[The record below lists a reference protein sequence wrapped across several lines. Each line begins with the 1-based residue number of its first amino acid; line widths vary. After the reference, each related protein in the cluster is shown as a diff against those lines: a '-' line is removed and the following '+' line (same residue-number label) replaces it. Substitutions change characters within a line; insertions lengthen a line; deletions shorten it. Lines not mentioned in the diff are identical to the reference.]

1 MDLAF
6 VPAQL
11 LSGLTTAMTLFVTA
25 SGLSL
30 IFGVMGIL
38 NFAHGSLFMLGAF
51 CLVSLL
57 QYFGLSGPGFFAAL
71 AGASLL
77 VGLLGAVLERFLIS
91 RLYGKEELFQ
101 LLFTYS
107 LVLIIADLVRMYW
120 GVNQQKVSRPAML
133 SGNTAIGTVSFPDY
147 NLFLIVTGFVIVG
160 ALWWVLGFTRLGK
173 LVRAAAQDREML
185 GMLGKNVRLIQ
196 TGVFATGSLL
206 AGLSGALMAPLV
218 SVVPGMDADIIIVL
232 FIIVVIGGLGSLWGT
247 LLGSIVYGLSYSFTV
262 YFFPQLALFVV
273 AALMV
278 VTLSIRPQGLLGK
291 RVE

>member
-1 MDLAF
+1 MDLSF

-11 LSGLTTAMTLFVTA
+11 VSGLTTAMTLFVTA

-51 CLVSLL
+51 LL
-57 QYFGLSGPGFFAAL
+57 
-71 AGASLL
+71 ASLAR
-77 VGLLGAVLERFLIS
+77 LLGASGVGFVAALFIASVAVAVIGAALERWLIS

-107 LVLIIADLVRMYW
+107 LVLVLADCVRMVW
-120 GVNQQKVSRPAML
+120 GVNQQSVMRPAML
-133 SGNTAIGTVSFPDY
+133 SGSFELAGATLSHY
-147 NLFLIVTGFVIVG
+147 NLLLIGVGFAI
-160 ALWWVLGFTRLGK
+160 VLGLWFLLHRTRIGELI
-173 LVRAAAQDREML
+173 RAASQDREML
-185 GMLGKNVRLIQ
+185 LMLGKNVRWIQ
-196 TGVFATGSLL
+196 TGVFALGAFL

-218 SVVPGMDADIIIVL
+218 SVVPGMDSEIIIVL
-232 FIIVVIGGLGSLWGT
+232 FIIVVIGGLGSLAGT
-247 LLGSIVYGLSYSFTV
+247 LVGSLVYGVAYSFTV

-278 VTLSIRPQGLLGK
+278 ITLTLRPQGLLG
-291 RVE
+291 RRIG

>member
-1 MDLAF
+1 MDLSF

-11 LSGLTTAMTLFVTA
+11 VSGLTTAMTLFVTA

-51 CLVSLL
+51 LL
-57 QYFGLSGPGFFAAL
+57 
-71 AGASLL
+71 ASLAR
-77 VGLLGAVLERFLIS
+77 LLGASGVGFVAALFIASVAVGVIGAALERWLIS

-107 LVLIIADLVRMYW
+107 LVLVLADCVRMVW
-120 GVNQQKVSRPAML
+120 GVNQQSVMRPAML
-133 SGNTAIGTVSFPDY
+133 SGSFELAGATLSHY
-147 NLFLIVTGFVIVG
+147 NLLLIGVGFAI
-160 ALWWVLGFTRLGK
+160 VLGLWFLLHRTRIGELI
-173 LVRAAAQDREML
+173 RAASQDREML
-185 GMLGKNVRLIQ
+185 LMLGKNVRWIQ
-196 TGVFATGSLL
+196 TGVFALGAFL

-218 SVVPGMDADIIIVL
+218 SVVPGMDSEIIIVL
-232 FIIVVIGGLGSLWGT
+232 FIIVVIGGLGSLAGT
-247 LLGSIVYGLSYSFTV
+247 LVGSLVYGVVYSFTV

-278 VTLSIRPQGLLGK
+278 ITLTLRPQGLLG
-291 RVE
+291 RRIG